1 MVLINAAKVDITPW
15 SHVTELDKKAADSKT
30 PKLDENADPSE
41 GIMNLMKN
49 M

>member
-1 MVLINAAKVDITPW
+1 MVVINAAKTKSTTW
-15 SHVTELDKKAADSKT
+15 SHVTELEKKAADSKT
-30 PKLDENADPSE
+30 PKLDENVDPSE

>member
-1 MVLINAAKVDITPW
+1 MVIINAAKTKSTNW
-15 SHVTELDKKAADSKT
+15 SHVTELEKKAADNKT

>member
-1 MVLINAAKVDITPW
+1 MVIINAAKVNSTSW
-15 SHVTELDKKAADSKT
+15 SHVTELDKKAAESKT

>member
-1 MVLINAAKVDITPW
+1 MVIINAAKVNPTPW
-15 SHVTELDKKAADSKT
+15 SHVTELEKKAAESKT
-30 PKLDENADPSE
+30 PKLDENVDPSV